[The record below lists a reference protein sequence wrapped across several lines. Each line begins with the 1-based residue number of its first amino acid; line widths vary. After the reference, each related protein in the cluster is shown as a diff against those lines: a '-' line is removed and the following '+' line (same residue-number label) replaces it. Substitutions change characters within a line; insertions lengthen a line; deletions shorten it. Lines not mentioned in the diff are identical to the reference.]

1 MTSLVDFPLLV
12 FAVSLATLWL
22 SAQLGVFVR
31 KRMRPLEE
39 TERQDFD
46 VVLAATLTLLGLIIG
61 FGFSMVVSRYDQ
73 RKNYEAEEANA
84 IGTEYVRADLL
95 PPAEAA
101 RVREGLKNYVDQRVL
116 FYESHDPRQLGQAAL
131 RTAQLQTDLW
141 SIVQTTAMKQSTP
154 TVALAVAGMNDVLNS
169 QGYTQAA
176 WWNRLPFAA
185 WCLVLVIA
193 IVCNFLVGYTSHRRS
208 KGLLLVMP
216 LAVST
221 AFFLI
226 ADIDS
231 PRHGLI
237 HIAPQ
242 NLISLSQSLRAQ

>member
-1 MTSLVDFPLLV
+1 MTNIVNFPLLV
-12 FAVSLATLWL
+12 FALTLLTLWL
-22 SAQLGVFVR
+22 SAQIGAVVR
-31 KRMRPLEE
+31 KKLQPLEE
-39 TERQDFD
+39 TERPDFH
-46 VVLAATLTLLGLIIG
+46 VVLAAALTLLGLIIG

-84 IGTEYVRADLL
+84 IGTEYVRAGLL
-95 PPAEAA
+95 PAAEAS
-101 RVREGLKNYVDQRVL
+101 RVREALKNYLDQRVL
-116 FYESHDPRQLGQAAL
+116 FYVSHDRHQLGQVA
-131 RTAQLQTDLW
+131 RDTSQLQTDLW
-141 SIVQTTAMKQSTP
+141 SIVQTTAAKQPTP
-154 TVALAVAGMNDVLNS
+154 TVALAVAGMNDVLDS

-176 WWNRLPFAA
+176 WWNRLPIAA

-193 IVCNFLVGYTSHRRS
+193 IVCNFLVGYTSLRRS
-208 KGLLLVMP
+208 HGLLLVMP

-237 HIAPQ
+237 RVAPQ